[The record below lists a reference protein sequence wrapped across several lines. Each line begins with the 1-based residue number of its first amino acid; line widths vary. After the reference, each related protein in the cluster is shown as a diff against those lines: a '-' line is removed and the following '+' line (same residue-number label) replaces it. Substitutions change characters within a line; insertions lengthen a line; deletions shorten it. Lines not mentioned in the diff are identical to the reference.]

1 MSIGLRAF
9 FFIVLVFLGYVNLYA
24 QKSISLGECL
34 SFTLTN
40 SPKIRA
46 ELLQQEYDNAELD
59 QQKSRFMPR
68 ADAFVNYNNYF
79 NDLPTYLFPAE
90 QGSILSGEP
99 LSSPY
104 ALPLGLPNNLN
115 TGLELSQTV
124 FDMNFFGNK
133 PLLESYGNYS
143 NTKLTIAQEETL
155 HQTAQL
161 FYQTA
166 INLEKLKFIDANLA
180 RLSKL
185 QGIVKLQVEQGF
197 AKKTDLEKL
206 MVKTSNLQSARNKL
220 SSGIKQQT
228 GYIKLIMGMGQE
240 EEIMLNYEE
249 DTGLMIESASSTN
262 LDVQLMQQQRDL
274 HSLNSRR
281 LNAEYYPKLQAYL
294 AFLFQAQRQNVNFF
308 SQGED
313 WYNIH
318 QWGLK
323 LSIPIIHGFEKKS
336 KKAIN
341 EVVDRQLALG
351 IEQKQAQSQLELVSA
366 QRDLESARVEL
377 EVQEAN
383 VALAEKVYG
392 QSELGF
398 AQGTVLLMDFLDSES
413 TLREAKMIY
422 ATAVLDTRLA
432 ELKILKVTGNLQE
445 LVTQ

>member
-1 MSIGLRAF
+1 MNTGFRAI
-9 FFIVLVFLGYVNLYA
+9 FFIVLFCIGCENLYA
-24 QKSISLGECL
+24 QKSVNLSKCL

-46 ELLQQEYDNAELD
+46 ELLQQDHDNAELELE
-59 QQKSRFMPR
+59 KNRFMPR

-79 NDLPTYLFPAE
+79 NDLPNYLFPTE
-90 QGSILSGEP
+90 QGSVLAGVP
-99 LSSPY
+99 LTSPY
-104 ALPLGLPNNLN
+104 ALPLGLPHNLN
-115 TGLELSQTV
+115 AGFELSQTV

-133 PLLESYGNYS
+133 PLLQSYGNYS
-143 NTKLTIAQEETL
+143 SIKLSIAQEETL
-155 HQTAQL
+155 HQAATL

-166 INLEKLKFIDANLA
+166 INLEKLKFIDANLV

-185 QGIVKLQVEQGF
+185 QAIVKLQVEQGF
-197 AKKTDLEKL
+197 AKQTDLEKL

-228 GYIKLIMGMGQE
+228 GYLKLIMGMAQE
-240 EEIMLNYEE
+240 EEITLNYEE
-249 DTGLMIESASSTN
+249 DPGLMIEPTSVQS
-262 LDVQLMQQQRDL
+262 LEMQLMQNQRDL

-294 AFLFQAQRQNVNFF
+294 AFLFQAQRQSVNFF
-308 SQGED
+308 SRGED

-336 KKAIN
+336 KRAIN

-366 QRDLESARVEL
+366 QGDLEAARAEL
-377 EVQEAN
+377 AIQEDN
-383 VALAEKVYG
+383 VALAEKVFG

-398 AQGTVLLMDFLDSES
+398 TQGTVMLMDFLDSES

-422 ATAVLDTRLA
+422 ATALLDTRMA
-432 ELKILKVTGNLQE
+432 ELKILKVTGNLKE

>member
-1 MSIGLRAF
+1 MNTGFRAIF
-9 FFIVLVFLGYVNLYA
+9 FLAIVTIGYVNGYA
-24 QKSISLGECL
+24 QKSINLSECL

-46 ELLQQEYDNAELD
+46 ELLQQEHENATLD
-59 QQKSRFMPR
+59 LEKSRFMPR

-90 QGSILSGEP
+90 QGSVLSGQP
-99 LSSPY
+99 LTSPY

-133 PLLESYGNYS
+133 TLLERYGNYS

-155 HQTAQL
+155 HQAAVL

-166 INLEKLKFIDANLA
+166 INLEKLKFLDANLE

-197 AKKTDLEKL
+197 ARQTDLEKL

-228 GYIKLIMGMGQE
+228 AYLKLIMGMAQE
-240 EEIMLNYEE
+240 EEITVNYEE
-249 DTGLMIESASSTN
+249 DPGLMFESAPGTA

-323 LSIPIIHGFEKKS
+323 LSIPVIHGFEKKS

-366 QRDLESARVEL
+366 RSDLESARSEL
-377 EVQEAN
+377 AAQEAN
-383 VALAEKVYG
+383 VALAEKVFG
-392 QSELGF
+392 QAELGF
-398 AQGTVLLMDFLDSES
+398 TQGTALLMDFLDSES

-432 ELKILKVTGNLQE
+432 ELKILKVTGNLKE
-445 LVTQ
+445 LVNQ